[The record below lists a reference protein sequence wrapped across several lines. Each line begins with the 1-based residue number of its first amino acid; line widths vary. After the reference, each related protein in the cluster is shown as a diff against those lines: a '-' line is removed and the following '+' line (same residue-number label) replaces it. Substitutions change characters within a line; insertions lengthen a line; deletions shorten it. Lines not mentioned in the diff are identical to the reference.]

1 MPVAADVPT
10 LDFLG
15 VRLNDL
21 DVRAAAETIAVR
33 NPELPFVYVITPN
46 AQHLVRLARGDKV
59 WRKAYERAW
68 LVLMDG
74 RVVPM
79 LARLILGQR
88 LPQASGSDL
97 TAELLK
103 HHVKPDD
110 PITVIGGG
118 AVLEQALIDRFGFT
132 RLRVHNPPMGFIRDP
147 EAVTACVDFI
157 AAQPA
162 RYVFLAVGAPQS
174 EILAEAVIEDGKS
187 GGVGLCIGSS
197 LLFAT
202 GLVKRAPLWVQK
214 AGLEAFYRL
223 MQRPGTHFRR
233 IFIESLPV
241 IWILLRARFGG
252 PGILRAAGD
261 GPSRR

>member
-1 MPVAADVPT
+1 MSGADAEKPK
-10 LDFLG
+10 
-15 VRLNDL
+15 
-21 DVRAAAETIAVR
+21 AAAKAAHAGHRERLRTRFMAAPAAV
-33 NPELPFVYVITPN
+33 PDYEVLELILFAANT
-46 AQHLVRLARGDKV
+46 RGDTK
-59 WRKAYERAW
+59 K
-68 LVLMDG
+68 
-74 RVVPM
+74 
-79 LARLILGQR
+79 LA
-88 LPQASGSDL
+88 
-97 TAELLK
+97 K
-103 HHVKPDD
+103 
-110 PITVIGGG
+110 
-118 AVLEQALIDRFGFT
+118 ALIDRFGFT

>member
-1 MPVAADVPT
+1 MPAAADIPA

-21 DVRAAAETIAVR
+21 GVRAAAETIAARV
-33 NPELPFVYVITPN
+33 PELPFVYVITPN
-46 AQHLVRLARGDKV
+46 AQHLVRLARGDEV
-59 WRKAYERAW
+59 WRRAYERAW

-79 LARLILGQR
+79 LARLLFGQR

-97 TAELLK
+97 TVELMQN
-103 HHVKPDD
+103 HVKPDD
-110 PITVIGGG
+110 PIAVIGGG
-118 AVLEQALIDRFGFT
+118 AVLEQALIDRYGFT

-147 EAVTACVDFI
+147 EAVSACVDFLV
-157 AAQPA
+157 AHPA

-174 EILAEAVIEDGKS
+174 EILAEAVIAHGGS
-187 GGVGLCIGSS
+187 RGVGLCIGSS

-223 MQRPGTHFRR
+223 VQRPGTHFRR
-233 IFIESLPV
+233 IFVESLPV
-241 IWILLRARFGG
+241 IWILLRARLGG

-261 GPSRR
+261 GPPPR